1 MRNSK
6 VLFEECLIL
15 RQDEAGEEHP
25 FTEEHLFTVSFVD
38 LMFIDWLKVMERLL
52 RRSSVE
58 NSKKLS
64 TK

>member
-15 RQDEAGEEHP
+15 RQEEAGDEEHP
-25 FTEEHLFTVSFVD
+25 FTVSFVD